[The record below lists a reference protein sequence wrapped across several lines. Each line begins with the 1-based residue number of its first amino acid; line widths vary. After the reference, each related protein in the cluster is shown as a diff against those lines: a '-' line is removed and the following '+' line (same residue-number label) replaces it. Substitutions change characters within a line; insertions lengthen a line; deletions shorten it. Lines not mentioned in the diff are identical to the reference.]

1 MKGRLLVVA
10 GSDSG
15 GGAGI
20 QADIRAASAMGAYT
34 MTAVTALT
42 AQDTR
47 GVRGVHPVPPAFV
60 AAQIEA
66 PLRDIGADAVKTGM
80 LHDGAVIEAAFGA
93 LDAAAPGA
101 PRIVDPVMAAKG
113 GDPLLAPEAE
123 EALRRRAVP
132 AAFLLTPNAPEA
144 ERLAGAP
151 VDSEEAMRAAGERL
165 RAMGARAV
173 LVKGGHL
180 DGPRVVDLLVGP
192 EGVHRYEGPRIDSPH
207 THGTGCTLASAAAAG
222 IAQGME
228 PAAAVAR
235 ARGYVV
241 RAIREAPGFGGG
253 RGPLNHLVAA
263 A

>member
-42 AQDTR
+42 AQDTKA
-47 GVRGVHPVPPAFV
+47 VRGVHPVPPDFV

-80 LHDGAVIEAAFGA
+80 LHDAAVIGAVLDA
-93 LDAAAPGA
+93 LDRFAPDA
-101 PRIVDPVMAAKG
+101 PRVVDPVMVAKG
-113 GDPLLAPEAE
+113 GDPLLVPEAE
-123 EALRRRAVP
+123 ETLRRRAVP

-144 ERLAGAP
+144 ERLAGHP

-165 RAMGARAV
+165 LAMGAGAV
-173 LVKGGHL
+173 LMKGGHL
-180 DGPRVVDLLVGP
+180 PGPRIVDLLVTPG
-192 EGVHRYEGPRIDSPH
+192 GVHRYEGPRIDSPH

-228 PAAAVAR
+228 TAAAVAR
-235 ARGYVV
+235 ARDYVL

-253 RGPLNHLVAA
+253 HGPLNHLVAA